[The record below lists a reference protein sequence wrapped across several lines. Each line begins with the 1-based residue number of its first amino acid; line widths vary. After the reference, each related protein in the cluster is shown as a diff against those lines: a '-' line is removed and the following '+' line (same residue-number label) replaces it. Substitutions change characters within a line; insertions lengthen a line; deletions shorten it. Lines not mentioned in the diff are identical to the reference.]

1 MRCACGT
8 DATSMRY
15 GSPVCSY
22 RCEADMLSRRIE
34 RAMRALHGF
43 SIASTPDAQH
53 DAIML
58 AIDALAGPRCEGSDL
73 VGLAR
78 REG

>member
-1 MRCACGT
+1 MICACGIE
-8 DATSMRY
+8 ASSIRY

-34 RAMRALHGF
+34 RAMRALHSF
-43 SIASTPDAQH
+43 STATSADQQH

-58 AIDALAGPRCEGSDL
+58 AIDALAGPRCPESDL
-73 VGLAR
+73 AGLAK

>member
-1 MRCACGT
+1 MTCACGIE
-8 DATSMRY
+8 ASSIRY

-22 RCEADMLSRRIE
+22 RCEADMLSLRIE
-34 RAMRALHGF
+34 RALRALHSF
-43 SIASTPDAQH
+43 AVAPNADMQY

-58 AIDALAGPRCEGSDL
+58 AIDVLAGARCPESDL
-73 VGLAR
+73 AGLAK